1 MLQPDHQRTGRPSL
15 EAAAEIDRRILDVG
29 KQMFL
34 QHGYGVTMNAIV
46 QAAGL
51 TRKTVYARYNNK
63 EALFVAVLRQLMRSA
78 PESRPELDEH
88 GPLEEALR
96 SFILNT
102 LTQLCRPEVL
112 AIRQLMVANRDLVA
126 RVRPDIIQAI
136 DRDFIEPLQN
146 FLEKAQAR
154 GDIGA
159 TDSWAAA
166 RALTT
171 LLFAEA
177 HRHLENS
184 ESAKSSDLMAGAHF
198 LTSLFCNG
206 ITGDRVRR

>member
-1 MLQPDHQRTGRPSL
+1 
-15 EAAAEIDRRILDVG
+15 
-29 KQMFL
+29 
-34 QHGYGVTMNAIV
+34 
-46 QAAGL
+46 
-51 TRKTVYARYNNK
+51 
-63 EALFVAVLRQLMRSA
+63 
-78 PESRPELDEH
+78 
-88 GPLEEALR
+88 
-96 SFILNT
+96 
-102 LTQLCRPEVL
+102 
-112 AIRQLMVANRDLVA
+112 MVANRDLVA

-184 ESAKSSDLMAGAHF
+184 EPAKAPDLMAGAPF
-198 LTSLFCNG
+198 LTFLFCYG
-206 ITGDRVRR
+206 ISGNRALRSHQSRPSCDWRSEKRPVGKEGVGACSTWW

>member
-1 MLQPDHQRTGRPSL
+1 
-15 EAAAEIDRRILDVG
+15 
-29 KQMFL
+29 
-34 QHGYGVTMNAIV
+34 
-46 QAAGL
+46 
-51 TRKTVYARYNNK
+51 
-63 EALFVAVLRQLMRSA
+63 
-78 PESRPELDEH
+78 
-88 GPLEEALR
+88 
-96 SFILNT
+96 
-102 LTQLCRPEVL
+102 
-112 AIRQLMVANRDLVA
+112 MVANRDLVA

-184 ESAKSSDLMAGAHF
+184 EPAKAPDLMAGAHF

-206 ITGDRVRR
+206 ITGDRARRCNHSRPCSERLEERRGGQKVVNNGR

>member
-1 MLQPDHQRTGRPSL
+1 
-15 EAAAEIDRRILDVG
+15 
-29 KQMFL
+29 
-34 QHGYGVTMNAIV
+34 MNAIV

-88 GPLEEALR
+88 RPLEEALR
-96 SFILNT
+96 SFILSA

-136 DRDFIEPLQN
+136 DRKSTRL
-146 FLEKAQAR
+146 
-154 GDIGA
+154 
-159 TDSWAAA
+159 
-166 RALTT
+166 
-171 LLFAEA
+171 
-177 HRHLENS
+177 NS
-184 ESAKSSDLMAGAHF
+184 SH
-198 LTSLFCNG
+198 
-206 ITGDRVRR
+206 

>member
-1 MLQPDHQRTGRPSL
+1 
-15 EAAAEIDRRILDVG
+15 
-29 KQMFL
+29 
-34 QHGYGVTMNAIV
+34 
-46 QAAGL
+46 
-51 TRKTVYARYNNK
+51 
-63 EALFVAVLRQLMRSA
+63 
-78 PESRPELDEH
+78 
-88 GPLEEALR
+88 
-96 SFILNT
+96 
-102 LTQLCRPEVL
+102 
-112 AIRQLMVANRDLVA
+112 MVANRDLVA

-184 ESAKSSDLMAGAHF
+184 EPAKAPDLMAGAHF
-198 LTSLFCNG
+198 LTTMFFKG
-206 ITGDRVRR
+206 ITGIVSRRSLQYRTCCALICLRLHSVCLLLQKSERGQCKVRCKTFLAELQLKTKDLTVFCSIFFYILRSLKV